1 MTRKI
6 FQYLFLFSLL
16 IALFFYVNG
25 RNQSTFF
32 NDKLDRLTKK
42 TEKLTDSISQLN
54 INHHNKTYFSLDGNH
69 DAQAFFKDLSPTAIE
84 QLIEDH
90 ILSLNSASK
99 GNPILSPIGK
109 NYIINKIQLV
119 NHHWLLADFTNGE
132 RWGDILVYYKID
144 SKNIVSLQLIDHV
157 FYP

>member
-32 NDKLDRLTKK
+32 NDQVDRLMKK

-54 INHHNKTYFSLDGNH
+54 IDHHNTTYFSLDGNH
-69 DAQAFFKDLSPTAIE
+69 DAKAFYKDLSPTTIE
-84 QLIEDH
+84 QLIEDQM
-90 ILSLNSASK
+90 LLLNDASK
-99 GNPILSPIGK
+99 GNPILSSIGRD
-109 NYIINKIQLV
+109 YIINKIQLV
-119 NHHWLLADFTNGE
+119 NHHWLLADFTNGK
-132 RWGDILVYYKID
+132 RWGDVLVFYEID
-144 SKNIVSLQLIDHV
+144 SKNRVSLRLIDHV

>member
-32 NDKLDRLTKK
+32 NDKL
-42 TEKLTDSISQLN
+42 
-54 INHHNKTYFSLDGNH
+54 
-69 DAQAFFKDLSPTAIE
+69 DLSPTAIE

-144 SKNIVSLQLIDHV
+144 SKNKVSLQLIDHV